1 MRDEGRDLRSIYLSL
16 LSRLYLERPAEGI
29 EILRRF
35 GLPEGDG
42 KSGELRQIFDQMLGQ
57 LNLLPFDILP
67 DVRPELFSVW
77 Q

>member
-16 LSRLYLERPAEGI
+16 LSRLYLERPVEGI

-42 KSGELRQIFDQMLGQ
+42 KSSTLRQIFDQMLG
-57 LNLLPFDILP
+57 
-67 DVRPELFSVW
+67 
-77 Q
+77 